1 MLNTST
7 ALLWTAGLVTITH
20 KSPIRTNHLSKS
32 HHRIEVLQLDEC
44 LGSGK
49 LPIDFND
56 SGSSI
61 VWSGLH
67 LIHQSG
73 LISYAPIWILSNQN
87 ARSISAMFN

>member
-1 MLNTST
+1 M
-7 ALLWTAGLVTITH
+7 
-20 KSPIRTNHLSKS
+20 
-32 HHRIEVLQLDEC
+32 EMLQLDEC

-67 LIHQSG
+67 LIHQG
-73 LISYAPIWILSNQN
+73 GFISHAPIWMLSNQN